1 MCGNEIIH
9 NGRLVGLGVPQPQYY
24 YCSSSFVSM
33 INSVILIHNRSMMI
47 ILLQGNYL
55 WLKASPCFPTLNTT
69 NKGPANEWTQ
79 RQTRVLLGNV
89 QYIITVQM
97 KQKTALIVIGHV
109 NYGDDDSH
117 CLLSPGKGLGRARW
131 AMPAMPSQKNGGSS
145 KGTYPPNDYIYILKS
160 SRKSGWRCIVLQA
173 IMPI

>member
-1 MCGNEIIH
+1 MKSSTT
-9 NGRLVGLGVPQPQYY
+9 VGLWNWECHSQSIIIVLLLLFPWLILSFWFITVVWWY
-24 YCSSSFVSM
+24 YCC
-33 INSVILIHNRSMMI
+33 
-47 ILLQGNYL
+47 QGNYL

-131 AMPAMPSQKNGGSS
+131 AMPAMPSQKNGRSS
-145 KGTYPPNDYIYILKS
+145 KGTS
-160 SRKSGWRCIVLQA
+160 LQT
-173 IMPI
+173 II